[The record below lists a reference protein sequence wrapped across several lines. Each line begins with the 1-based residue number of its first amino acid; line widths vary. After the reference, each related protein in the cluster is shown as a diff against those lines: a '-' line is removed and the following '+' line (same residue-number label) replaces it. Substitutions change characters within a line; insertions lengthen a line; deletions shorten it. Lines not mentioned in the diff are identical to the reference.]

1 MAAQD
6 TWELAQGVAQA
17 VVWAE
22 GTSADLAAS
31 DGLCVSFPARVPLRS
46 TPTHTGQLGPRLPDS
61 LAARCGHQTGVLAC
75 GYRWKRVETAS
86 LVSRVLGGKEHFV
99 ALPLPPSA
107 SG

>member
-61 LAARCGHQTGVLAC
+61 LAARRGHQTGVLTR
-75 GYRWKRVETAS
+75 GYGWKRRH
-86 LVSRVLGGKEHFV
+86 L
-99 ALPLPPSA
+99 
-107 SG
+107 